1 MRYQII
7 AILFL
12 SLFVVTNANATEK
25 DSEPTLQIPVELQ
38 SAFEKA
44 EAAASSNQGVRFS
57 YKFQHHSSGELMIEI
72 AFNPA
77 LANGEQLQIIVPTE
91 QSAPKRYAGLLA
103 QKQQDDLQ
111 SDVEKTAHAAENI
124 EAFMGLIG
132 SPVQQSISENGNAI
146 YLFPIA
152 GEYIMPGGQLK
163 ADVAKHLS
171 GEIELDAASG
181 MIVRTKIFAPKS
193 FKASRMVK
201 IKAYSMQSEY
211 QQAWLDGPLLET
223 NMDVKVIA
231 KVLVKS
237 FNVEEVS
244 RRYDIEKR

>member
-1 MRYQII
+1 MKYQII

-12 SLFVVTNANATEK
+12 SLFVVTNASAKET
-25 DSEPTLQIPVELQ
+25 DSETTLQIPVKLQ
-38 SAFEKA
+38 SAFEKV
-44 EAAASSNQGVRFS
+44 EAAASSNKGARFS

-72 AFNPA
+72 AFDPA
-77 LANGEQLQIIVPTE
+77 LANGEQLQIVAPTE
-91 QSAPKRYAGLLA
+91 ELAPKRYAGLLA

-111 SDVEKTAHAAENI
+111 SDVEKITHAIENL
-124 EAFMGLIG
+124 ERFMGLIG
-132 SPVQQSISENGNAI
+132 SPVQQSISENGNTI
-146 YLFPIA
+146 YSFSIA

-171 GEIELDAASG
+171 GEIELDATSG

-201 IKAYSMQSEY
+201 IKAYSMQFEY
-211 QQAWLDGPLLET
+211 QQAWLGGPLLET
-223 NMDVKVIA
+223 NMDIKVIA

-237 FNVEEVS
+237 FNVVEKT
-244 RRYDIEKR
+244 RRFAIEKR